1 MRVKGTWLAL
11 LLVLWSLLLAGCTG
25 GTQPA
30 VDLGQVEIGQF
41 RTEQPW
47 VELNG
52 NQPDFAQEE
61 YTTEA
66 FETYAPLDALGRCGT
81 AYANLCPALM
91 PTQPRGEIGQV
102 KPAGWH
108 TVKYDWV
115 DGKYLYN
122 RCHLIGYQLAGENA
136 NERNLI
142 TGTRFLNTQGML
154 PFENQVADYIEETG
168 NHVLYRVTPVYDGA
182 DLLAWGVQME
192 AYSVEDQGAGV
203 CFNVLCFNA
212 EPGVAIDYATGA
224 SWADEGVGKGTSPAA
239 EGEAPE
245 MPYVLNTSSMKFH
258 LPDCAVAAR
267 IAPQNRR
274 ETTASRQA
282 LLDQGYTPC
291 GSCGPERAE
300 STSHSQGRKGI
311 LAALSVP
318 TDRFTPSAGGYQQ
331 RAQKVIGVFGAVP
344 CPGGWGICPFYGR
357 ERWIGRV
364 CRRRVWPGRQLCWA
378 GAGTGDHS
386 R

>member
-1 MRVKGTWLAL
+1 MKRGFRVAGLLAAL
-11 LLVLWSLLLAGCTG
+11 SLLLAALCGCQGLLPRQDSHSLTDIPEYAG
-25 GTQPA
+25 QPY
-30 VDLGQVEIGQF
+30 VMVED
-41 RTEQPW
+41 
-47 VELNG
+47 
-52 NQPDFAQEE
+52 NQPDFVLEDF
-61 YTTEA
+61 TTEP
-66 FETYAPLDALGRCGT
+66 FELYSRLDHLGRCGV
-81 AYANLCPALM
+81 AYANVGMETM
-91 PTQPRGEIGQV
+91 PTEERESISSVEPT
-102 KPAGWH
+102 GWENAA
-108 TVKYDWV
+108 YDFV
-115 DGKYLYN
+115 DGGYLYN
-122 RCHLIGYQLAGENA
+122 RCHLIGFQLTGENA

-224 SWADEGVGKGTSPAA
+224 SWADEGVGKGSSPAA

-245 MPYVLNTSSMKFH
+245 MTYVLNTSSMKFH
-258 LPDCAVAAR
+258 LPDCAGAAR

-291 GSCGPERAE
+291 GSCGP
-300 STSHSQGRKGI
+300 
-311 LAALSVP
+311 
-318 TDRFTPSAGGYQQ
+318 
-331 RAQKVIGVFGAVP
+331 
-344 CPGGWGICPFYGR
+344 
-357 ERWIGRV
+357 
-364 CRRRVWPGRQLCWA
+364 
-378 GAGTGDHS
+378 
-386 R
+386 